1 VSRDYLLRVGKIIE
15 PEVQG
20 ATGGDHYAVGAD
32 RIAVRKENR
41 DRDVGVGIAGIQDAG
56 GLVRDQ
62 RTVRKRALRGDI
74 SFRDRPSLVSNRVH
88 RLAFFCR

>member
-1 VSRDYLLRVGKIIE
+1 VLHDDRHIGFEYRRVIGVARYLLRVGKIIE

-20 ATGGDHYAVGAD
+20 CDGRRPLRGRGR

-62 RTVRKRALRGDI
+62 RTVRK
-74 SFRDRPSLVSNRVH
+74 
-88 RLAFFCR
+88 